1 MLTSLLAGILS
12 VVATLLLA
20 VASQL
25 SVVKARLH
33 TIHVSCVVCLC
44 YVHVYIIK
52 LYNCVHNNVCA

>member
-25 SVVKARLH
+25 SAVKA
-33 TIHVSCVVCLC
+33 S
-44 YVHVYIIK
+44 YY
-52 LYNCVHNNVCA
+52 